1 MKCSVHP
8 NAFAE
13 SVVVKIFK
21 QGIRISKAEIKMD
34 RFISKKTYLFQKVQ
48 NFLFLVAVY
57 KKVID

>member
-1 MKCSVHP
+1 MKCPVHP
-8 NAFAE
+8 YAFVE

-21 QGIRISKAEIKMD
+21 QGIRISKEEIKMD
-34 RFISKKTYLFQKVQ
+34 SFVSKKTYLFQKVQ

>member
-1 MKCSVHP
+1 MKCPVHP
-8 NAFAE
+8 YAFAE

-21 QGIRISKAEIKMD
+21 QGIRISKEEIKMD
-34 RFISKKTYLFQKVQ
+34 SFVSKKTYLFQKVQ